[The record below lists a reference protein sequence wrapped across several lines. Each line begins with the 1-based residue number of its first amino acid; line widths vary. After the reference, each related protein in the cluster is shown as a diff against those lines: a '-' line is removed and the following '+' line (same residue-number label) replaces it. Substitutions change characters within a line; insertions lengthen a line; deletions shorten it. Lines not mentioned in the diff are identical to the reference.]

1 MFVASLTVDQ
11 RERASCLSLIALG
24 SDATLFDLEVVA
36 VAGMAACALSF
47 RRFAR
52 GESTSTEPAPEILS
66 SSLFIQREGFS
77 LRDKDV
83 TANHS
88 PASQLRRGRLERQT
102 WEIFTP
108 YRRYPFEFSTG
119 ASQPRGTGQEGTE
132 NKIPTHNLPNL
143 WIRTVEMV
151 VLVMEV
157 CVDSV
162 ESAIAF
168 VGALPLS

>member
-11 RERASCLSLIALG
+11 REKASCLSLIALG
-24 SDATLFDLEVVA
+24 SDATLFDLEEVA

-77 LRDKDV
+77 LRGGDV

-88 PASQLRRGRLERQT
+88 PASQLRRG
-102 WEIFTP
+102 
-108 YRRYPFEFSTG
+108 G
-119 ASQPRGTGQEGTE
+119 ASGKREKYFPLTEDSPLSFPRG
-132 NKIPTHNLPNL
+132 
-143 WIRTVEMV
+143 
-151 VLVMEV
+151 
-157 CVDSV
+157 
-162 ESAIAF
+162 
-168 VGALPLS
+168 